1 MRHTYSTFEGDM
13 MKFSARVAQKS
24 LDPSD
29 PWVEYELEGKNQED
43 RQILTGRCQVILPCR
58 PTN

>member
-1 MRHTYSTFEGDM
+1 
-13 MKFSARVAQKS
+13 MKFSARVTQKS

-29 PWVEYELEGKNQED
+29 PWVEYELERKNQED